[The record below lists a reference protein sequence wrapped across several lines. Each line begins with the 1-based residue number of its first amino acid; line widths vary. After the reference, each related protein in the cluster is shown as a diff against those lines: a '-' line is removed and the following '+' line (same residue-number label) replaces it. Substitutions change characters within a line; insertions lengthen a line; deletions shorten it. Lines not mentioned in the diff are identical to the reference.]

1 MLYPTLHTI
10 LSSMLTIIRIFM
22 STNFLYLKI
31 YLSNT
36 YLIKQDN
43 IHCAF
48 LSYVKIISPLHY
60 LISVF
65 KFQLHFSL

>member
-10 LSSMLTIIRIFM
+10 LSSVLTIIPIFM

-31 YLSNT
+31 YLSNA

-48 LSYVKIISPLHY
+48 LRYAKIISPLYY
-60 LISVF
+60 LISDF
-65 KFQLHFSL
+65 KFQPHFSL

>member
-48 LSYVKIISPLHY
+48 LSYVKIISPLYY